1 MDKFN
6 FERINFMYGYI
17 YKTTN
22 LINGK
27 IYIGQKK
34 STIFLD
40 SDYLGSGVRLK
51 SAIKHYGKEN
61 FKVELL
67 EECYSR
73 EQLND
78 REIYYIGKYNSQDL
92 TIGYNLTKGGDG
104 VGGLP
109 AWNKGLTKDKD
120 SRLIQSEDEKLKRA
134 NSLHI
139 AHQEGKFDYKNMFT
153 EEVRKKMSD
162 KAKARPHPPTT
173 SNTKC
178 FTNGVDNKMLYPEQ
192 FDEYIQKG
200 YWQGKTFRNKKEPWN
215 KGKKCVQISANKNKI
230 CINNGLKNK
239 YILPE
244 LYEEYHAQGWEKGMR
259 PRNIK

>member
-40 SDYLGSGVRLK
+40 TGYLGSGVRLK

-73 EQLND
+73 EHLND
-78 REIYYIGKYNSQDL
+78 REIYYIGKYKSQDL

-104 VGGLP
+104 VGGFP

-162 KAKARPHPPTT
+162 K
-173 SNTKC
+173 
-178 FTNGVDNKMLYPEQ
+178 
-192 FDEYIQKG
+192 
-200 YWQGKTFRNKKEPWN
+200 
-215 KGKKCVQISANKNKI
+215 
-230 CINNGLKNK
+230 LK
-239 YILPE
+239 
-244 LYEEYHAQGWEKGMR
+244 
-259 PRNIK
+259 